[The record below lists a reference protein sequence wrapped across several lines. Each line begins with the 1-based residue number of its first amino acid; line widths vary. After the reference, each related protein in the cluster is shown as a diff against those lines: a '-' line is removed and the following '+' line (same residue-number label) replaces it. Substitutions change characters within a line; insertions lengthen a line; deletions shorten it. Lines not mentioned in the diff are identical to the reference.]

1 MNIMTDEN
9 IKRWRL
15 ILGSNPG
22 FREGNEKGNGMG
34 ESVDDC
40 AGDGEGEG
48 NGNSEGDGMQL
59 SADERNIDKALE
71 MIYNES
77 GEAKGDLSKS
87 CPNVAHW
94 LGEVRNYFPD
104 SMVQI
109 IQRDAIKRMNLIQL
123 LSEPEMLE
131 AVTPNVNL
139 AATILAMAKSI
150 PDKYREQARIIVR
163 KVVQQLIKQLSIP
176 LIQAIGGRIN
186 KSRKK
191 RNPKKNSIDW
201 NATILKNLRH
211 YQPEYKT
218 IIPEVLIGYSNLRRE
233 LKRDLII
240 AVDESASMASS
251 LVFTGVYASV
261 LASIPSIDTK
271 LVVFDTD
278 VVDLSD
284 RLSDPVEVLFGFQMG
299 GGTNIE
305 NALRYCRGLVC
316 RPIETYLVVV
326 TDLMEGSST
335 AVMRRRFAEFVAAGI
350 HVIVLLALNDQ
361 GAPMYDHSNA
371 DFLAS
376 INIPC
381 FACTPDMFPN
391 VMSDFLSNRNISVV
405 DNNSLIV

>member
-1 MNIMTDEN
+1 MTEEN
-9 IKRWRL
+9 LKRWRL
-15 ILGSNPG
+15 ILGNNPG
-22 FREGNEKGNGMG
+22 FREGKGKGNGTG

-48 NGNSEGDGMQL
+48 NGDSDGDGMQL

-71 MIYNES
+71 VIYKE
-77 GEAKGDLSKS
+77 GDDAKGDLSKS

-139 AATILAMAKSI
+139 AATILAMSKSI
-150 PDKYREQARIIVR
+150 PEKYRESARIIVR
-163 KVVQQLIKQLSIP
+163 RVVEQLTKQLSFP
-176 LIQAIGGRIN
+176 LIQAVGGRKN
-186 KSRKK
+186 KSQKK
-191 RNPKKNSIDW
+191 RNPKKNCIDW
-201 NATILKNLRH
+201 NSTILKNLRH

-218 IIPEVLIGYSNLRRE
+218 IIPEVLIGYTNRRRE
-233 LKRDLII
+233 MQDLII
-240 AVDESASMASS
+240 AVDESASMMSS

-261 LASIPSIDTK
+261 LASIPTINTR

-278 VVDLSD
+278 IVDLTDS
-284 RLSDPVEVLFGFQMG
+284 LSDPVEVLFGFQMG

-305 NALRYCRGLVC
+305 NALRYCRGLVS
-316 RPIETYLVVV
+316 RPADTFLVVV
-326 TDLMEGSST
+326 TDLMEGSSV
-335 AVMRRRFAEFVAAGI
+335 AVMRRRFAELVAAGI

-381 FACTPDMFPN
+381 FACTPDMFPS
-391 VMSDFLSNRNISVV
+391 VMADFLNNRSISVV
-405 DNNSLIV
+405 DSNSPIV